1 VGRSFTQDGD
11 VNAGKIP
18 ITEISNGAGA
28 GNKITALTN
37 NYNYYLQMIRDVT
50 GLNEAVSDK
59 PDAKSLVGIQK
70 MAAANSNT
78 ATRHILQSGLFLTAE
93 TCEALSL
100 RISDILEY
108 SPTKNA
114 FIQAIGMHNVS
125 TLKEMA
131 ELHLSDFGIFLEL
144 APDEEEKQMLENNI
158 QASISQ
164 GGIDLEDAIDLRNVR
179 NVKLANQMLKI
190 TRKKKAEQKAAEAE
204 SLAKAQGEANAQ
216 ASQAAAEAETQKAQA
231 THQLNMQLE
240 EAKSQFKSRQMQEES
255 EIKKEL
261 MQMEFEINMKL
272 QKMNM
277 EEVDMKDTLKEDR
290 KDGRTKMQASQQSE
304 LIDQRLNK
312 KPPKN
317 FESSGNDIMSGE
329 FGLGAFGPK

>member
-1 VGRSFTQDGD
+1 
-11 VNAGKIP
+11 
-18 ITEISNGAGA
+18 
-28 GNKITALTN
+28 
-37 NYNYYLQMIRDVT
+37 
-50 GLNEAVSDK
+50 
-59 PDAKSLVGIQK
+59 
-70 MAAANSNT
+70 
-78 ATRHILQSGLFLTAE
+78 
-93 TCEALSL
+93 
-100 RISDILEY
+100 
-108 SPTKNA
+108 
-114 FIQAIGMHNVS
+114 MHNVS

-144 APDEEEKQMLENNI
+144 APDEEEKQLLENNI

-190 TRKKKAEQKAAEAE
+190 TRKKKAEAKAAEAE

-216 ASQAAAEAETQKAQA
+216 ASKAAAEAETQKAQA
-231 THQLNMQLE
+231 AHQLNMELE
-240 EAKSQFKSRQMQEES
+240 EAKSQFKSRQMTEES

-272 QKMNM
+272 QKMNL
-277 EEVDMKDTLKEDR
+277 EEVDMKDTQKEDR

-317 FESSGNDIMSGE
+317 FESSGNDIMSGD